1 MEISKILVLAF
12 LFLLMAASFGISYF
26 QFQEKGFLFNNAY
39 LYASEEERRTMNKK
53 PYYRQSGIV
62 FFLVGI
68 IFLLDILELILAM
81 SWLFYLIL
89 LLCAI
94 TLIYAIISSIKIETA
109 KK

>member
-12 LFLLMAASFGISYF
+12 LLLLMAASFGISYF

-53 PYYRQSGIV
+53 PYYRLSGIV
-62 FFLVGI
+62 FFLVGF
-68 IFLLDILELILAM
+68 IFLLNILELVLAM

-89 LLCAI
+89 LLCGI
-94 TLIYAIISSIKIETA
+94 TLIYATISSIKIETA

>member
-1 MEISKILVLAF
+1 MEITKILVLVF
-12 LFLLMAASFGISYF
+12 LFLLMAASFVISYF
-26 QFQEKGFLFNNAY
+26 QFQQKGFLFNNAY
-39 LYASEEERRTMNKK
+39 LYASEEERKTMNKK

-62 FFLVGI
+62 FFLVGF
-68 IFLLDILELILAM
+68 IFLLNILELILAM
-81 SWLFYLIL
+81 FWLFYLIL

>member
-1 MEISKILVLAF
+1 MEISEILVLAF
-12 LFLLMAASFGISYF
+12 LFLLMAASFGISFF

-62 FFLVGI
+62 FFLVGF
-68 IFLLDILELILAM
+68 IFLLNILELLLAM
-81 SWLFYLIL
+81 SWLFYLML

-94 TLIYAIISSIKIETA
+94 SLIYAIISSIKIETA

>member
-62 FFLVGI
+62 FFLVGF
-68 IFLLDILELILAM
+68 IFLLNILELLLAM

>member
-1 MEISKILVLAF
+1 MEISKLLVLAF
-12 LFLLMAASFGISYF
+12 LFLLMATSFGISYF

-62 FFLVGI
+62 FFLVGF
-68 IFLLDILELILAM
+68 IFLLNILELLLAM
-81 SWLFYLIL
+81 SWLFYLML

>member
-1 MEISKILVLAF
+1 MEISEILVLAF
-12 LFLLMAASFGISYF
+12 LFLLMATSFGISYF
-26 QFQEKGFLFNNAY
+26 QFQKKGFLFNNAY

-62 FFLVGI
+62 FFLVGF
-68 IFLLDILELILAM
+68 IFLLNILELLLAM
-81 SWLFYLIL
+81 SWLFYLML

>member
-1 MEISKILVLAF
+1 MEISEILVLVF

-62 FFLVGI
+62 FFLIGF
-68 IFLLDILELILAM
+68 IFLLNILELILAV
-81 SWLFYLIL
+81 SWLFYVML
-89 LLCAI
+89 LLCVVI
-94 TLIYAIISSIKIETA
+94 LIYAIISSIKIETA

>member
-62 FFLVGI
+62 FFLVGF
-68 IFLLDILELILAM
+68 IFLLNILELVLSM
-81 SWLFYLIL
+81 SWLFYLML

>member
-12 LFLLMAASFGISYF
+12 LFLLMATSFGISYF

-62 FFLVGI
+62 FFLVGF
-68 IFLLDILELILAM
+68 IFLLNILELLLAM
-81 SWLFYLIL
+81 SWLFYLML

>member
-1 MEISKILVLAF
+1 MEISEFLALAF
-12 LFLLMAASFGISYF
+12 CFLWMAVSFGISYF

-62 FFLVGI
+62 FCLVGF
-68 IFLLDILELILAM
+68 IFLINFLEIILAM
-81 SWLFYLIL
+81 SWLFYIML
-89 LLCAI
+89 LLCVI
-94 TLIYAIISSIKIETA
+94 TLIYAIVSSVKIETA

>member
-1 MEISKILVLAF
+1 
-12 LFLLMAASFGISYF
+12 MAASFGISYF

-62 FFLVGI
+62 FFLVGF
-68 IFLLDILELILAM
+68 IFLLNILELVLSM
-81 SWLFYLIL
+81 SWLFYLML